1 MKRLKIGEGFAM
13 YLPKA
18 VIYIIEKLIDSKF
31 EAYVVGGCVR
41 DTIMGIKPKDWDV
54 TTNAKPDQIKHI
66 FSNLKTV
73 DTGVKYGTVSILI
86 ENQFYEITSY
96 RGESKYL
103 DYRRPSSV
111 NFIQNIFLDLK
122 RRDFAMNAIAYN
134 PHDGI
139 VDPFDGVCDI
149 DKKIIKCVGNPEIR
163 FEEDPLRILRGL
175 RFAGEKGFVI
185 EEFTYK
191 AMCKYNNYL
200 KYISKER
207 IILEIN
213 KLLMSSYVKIV
224 WEKYSNPIIGILDEQ
239 DSSKVNF
246 KKYIQKID
254 KLSLLDMRIALL
266 CMSLGIDTEHEAE
279 LFLRKLKYSS
289 QIINRA
295 VLFIFAINNNFY
307 KDSVHTKKYLNIYGV
322 EIFKN
327 MLEFRS
333 CILEEDISYFS
344 KEIDRIILSEE
355 CFLLKNLEIN
365 GYEIKALGIKEG
377 ILIGK
382 ILRDLL
388 NLVIEGKLENSK
400 IELCK
405 YSKDVYR
412 KED

>member
-1 MKRLKIGEGFAM
+1 MKRFKIWEGLAM
-13 YLPKA
+13 YLPKT

-41 DTIMGIKPKDWDV
+41 DSIMGITPKDWDV
-54 TTNAKPDQIKHI
+54 TTNANPDQIKYI
-66 FSNLKTV
+66 FSDLKTI
-73 DTGVKYGTVSILI
+73 DTGIKYGTVSILI

-103 DYRRPSSV
+103 DYRRPSFV
-111 NFIQNIFLDLK
+111 NFIQDIFLDLK
-122 RRDFAMNAIAYN
+122 RRDFTMNAIAYN
-134 PHDGI
+134 PYDGI
-139 VDPFDGVCDI
+139 VDPYDGVCDI
-149 DKKIIKCVGNPEIR
+149 NKKIIKCVGNPEIR

-175 RFAGEKGFVI
+175 RFVGEKGFVI

-191 AMCKYNNYL
+191 AMCKYNKYL

-224 WEKYSNPIIGILDEQ
+224 WEKYSDPIIGILDEQ
-239 DSSKVNF
+239 NSSKVNF

-254 KLSLLDMRIALL
+254 KLSLFDMRIALL
-266 CMSLGIDTEHEAE
+266 CMSLGIYTEHEAE

-405 YSKDVYR
+405 YLKDVYG